1 MFLKHVMMNQENAL
15 PHNHTQESG
24 VPQLSAT
31 NMVNVSWPER
41 MISTTVGA
49 LLLTNGVGNLFSN
62 PISGLIKTAL
72 GGYLVY
78 RGASGNCALYSM
90 LGTNNETQVHSG
102 SVNIRTTMVVNKPK
116 QEVYS
121 FWRKLE
127 NLPLFMKHLK
137 TVKEQ
142 DNKRSHWEAMM
153 PGNLGVVKW
162 EAEIVEEEENRKI
175 AWQSIPGSMIENAGK
190 VVFEEALGG
199 QGTKLDIVI
208 SYRPPAGDIGRS
220 IANML
225 NPMVEKYV
233 REDVANFKS
242 HIETKTAPSPG
253 MGTSVS
259 HEPSATGADQPTERV
274 YR

>member
-1 MFLKHVMMNQENAL
+1 MMNQENSL
-15 PHNHTQESG
+15 SHDQSSESS
-24 VPQLSAT
+24 VPQLSSS

-41 MISTTVGA
+41 MVSSTVGA
-49 LLLTNGVGNLFSN
+49 LLFTNGIGNLFNN
-62 PISGLIKTAL
+62 PLSGLLKTAL

-78 RGASGNCALYSM
+78 RGASGNCALYGM
-90 LGTNNETQVHSG
+90 LGTNNQTQVHSG

-116 QEVYS
+116 HEVYQ

-137 TVKEQ
+137 TVREQ
-142 DNKRSHWEAMM
+142 DNKRSHWEALM
-153 PGNLGVVKW
+153 PGNLGVIKW

-175 AWQSIPGSMIENAGK
+175 AWQSIPNSTIENAGK

-208 SYRPPAGDIGRS
+208 SYRPPAGDIGRG
-220 IANML
+220 IAKMM

-242 HIETKTAPSPG
+242 HIESKATPTPS
-253 MGTSVS
+253 MGTSVQ
-259 HEPSATGADQPTERV
+259 HTPGTTGGQPTERT